1 MKKNIFIICMAMAAG
16 CITTLTAQVKN
27 AETLVPLTK
36 RVNVQAD
43 TARLD
48 QIIDGCWVAV
58 GTNKKHAI
66 QRDFTRLFAGKPSY
80 RFELRKE
87 DNTLEGYGKGETK
100 GRAEFS
106 YCYATSADFKGLP
119 ADAYRK
125 AQITKTVYHHGKVFV
140 RKEFHAIMSFLCIFH
155 LLWIV
160 MSPRFLP
167 SGMVC
172 PTARLCRLPKV
183 K

>member
-100 GRAEFS
+100 GVRNFLIVMQLLMISKA
-106 YCYATSADFKGLP
+106 CLP
-119 ADAYRK
+119 MFIRK
-125 AQITKTVYHHGKVFV
+125 RRLPKPYIIMAKVFV

>member
-106 YCYATSADFKGLP
+106 YCYATSADFKGCRQMLIVK
-119 ADAYRK
+119 RK
-125 AQITKTVYHHGKVFV
+125 SLKPYIIMAKVFV

>member
-66 QRDFTRLFAGKPSY
+66 QRDFTRLFAGNLLTASNCAKRITRWKDTEREKPKGVPSFLIVTPP
-80 RFELRKE
+80 RPILRGCRQMLIVK
-87 DNTLEGYGKGETK
+87 
-100 GRAEFS
+100 
-106 YCYATSADFKGLP
+106 
-119 ADAYRK
+119 RK
-125 AQITKTVYHHGKVFV
+125 SLKPYIIMAKVFV

-172 PTARLCRLPKV
+172 PTARLCRLLRV